1 MSYSVTFNKKT
12 YPLPRC
18 TMEIEE
24 MVEDILEKN
33 KEVASGTAK
42 KRELVQMMIDFA
54 EHCIG
59 AENAQKALEYT
70 SIEDIDTKEVEYI
83 CSKIMDAYKGRYM
96 KEKVADLRK
105 VTADINGAMS
115 MSNLK
120 AIATLS
126 AQK

>member
-1 MSYSVTFNKKT
+1 MSYSVTFNNKT
-12 YPLPRC
+12 YPLPKC

-24 MVEDILEKN
+24 MVEDIIAKE
-33 KEVASGTAK
+33 KEVVSGTAK

-70 SIEDIDTKEVEYI
+70 SIEDIDTKEVEYM
-83 CSKIMDAYKGRYM
+83 CSKIMDAYKSRYM

-105 VTADINGAMS
+105 MTADINGAMS
-115 MSNLK
+115 MSNLA
-120 AIATLS
+120 AISRLS
-126 AQK
+126 ANK

>member
-1 MSYSVTFNKKT
+1 MSYSVTFNNKT
-12 YPLPRC
+12 YSLPRC

-70 SIEDIDTKEVEYI
+70 SIEDIDTKEVEYL

-105 VTADINGAMS
+105 MTADINGAMS

-120 AIATLS
+120 AIAALS
-126 AQK
+126 AKE

>member
-54 EHCIG
+54 ERCIG
-59 AENAQKALEYT
+59 VENAQKALEYT
-70 SIEDIDTKEVEYI
+70 SIEDIDTKEVEYL
-83 CSKIMDAYKGRYM
+83 CSKIMDAYKGRYT
-96 KEKVADLRK
+96 KEKVAGLRK
-105 VTADINGAMS
+105 MTADIDGAMS

-120 AIATLS
+120 AVAALS

>member
-1 MSYSVTFNKKT
+1 MSYSVTFNNKT
-12 YPLPRC
+12 YPLRRC

-59 AENAQKALEYT
+59 VENAQKALEYT
-70 SIEDIDTKEVEYI
+70 SIEDIDTKEVEYM

-105 VTADINGAMS
+105 MTADSNGAMS

-120 AIATLS
+120 AIAALS

>member
-1 MSYSVTFNKKT
+1 MSYSVTFNNKT
-12 YPLPRC
+12 YTLPRC

-24 MVEDILEKN
+24 MVEDILGKN

-59 AENAQKALEYT
+59 VENAQKALEYT
-70 SIEDIDTKEVEYI
+70 SIDDIDTKEVEYL

-105 VTADINGAMS
+105 MTADINGAMS
-115 MSNLK
+115 MSNLA
-120 AIATLS
+120 AISKLS

>member
-1 MSYSVTFNKKT
+1 MSYSVTFNYKT

-33 KEVASGTAK
+33 KEVASGTEK

-70 SIEDIDTKEVEYI
+70 SIEDIDTKEVEYL

-105 VTADINGAMS
+105 MTADINGAMS
-115 MSNLK
+115 VSNLK

-126 AQK
+126 AKK

>member
-1 MSYSVTFNKKT
+1 MSYSVTFNNKK

-24 MVEDILEKN
+24 MVEDILEKK

-70 SIEDIDTKEVEYI
+70 SIEDIDTKEVEYL

-96 KEKVADLRK
+96 KEKVTDLRK
-105 VTADINGAMS
+105 MTADINGAMS

-120 AIATLS
+120 AIAALS